1 VAITRPPTR
10 FYTPDLFKRE
20 MAGFGSRRFRAAV
33 LETSVGNVSIKN
45 GNLVLTTR
53 KPRRDCTFAPPAR
66 CPRVRISRGST
77 MTNVEPQSG
86 VGSKAS
92 SQATRK
98 YRLLFLTLAQKA
110 RDPDREQRL
119 F

>member
-1 VAITRPPTR
+1 
-10 FYTPDLFKRE
+10 
-20 MAGFGSRRFRAAV
+20 
-33 LETSVGNVSIKN
+33 
-45 GNLVLTTR
+45 
-53 KPRRDCTFAPPAR
+53 
-66 CPRVRISRGST
+66 